1 MTIKDFHKAAIIT
14 PEHEVSY
21 AEMMQ
26 HIVEYAEKLQ
36 KFNNNS
42 VANQQA
48 VADKYAQRIII
59 FSENREE
66 WIYAFFGIWKQGFIA
81 VPVDATSTVS
91 DLAYIINDCRPSAI
105 WVSENTAEVAKEA
118 IAQVGH
124 TMELMTLGDIKNEGS
139 APA

>member
-48 VADKYAQRIII
+48 VADKYAQRMIL
-59 FSENREE
+59 
-66 WIYAFFGIWKQGFIA
+66 
-81 VPVDATSTVS
+81 V
-91 DLAYIINDCRPSAI
+91 L
-105 WVSENTAEVAKEA
+105 
-118 IAQVGH
+118 
-124 TMELMTLGDIKNEGS
+124 KNIHI
-139 APA
+139 